1 MTVDI
6 QQSINSDEV
15 LTDEMLQEGG
25 MFDPSMM
32 EDVDLDGMDSKE
44 FATMVAE
51 TASAFLPDG
60 ANPNEFVRRYV
71 AMVTPL
77 LKFGGFE
84 RLTAGMTLGRL
95 VDRSPWIGALICSAA
110 TVLGL
115 WVCWPKVQ
123 QPELTPEQIEQIRA
137 YQQEQMNQQMDESGE
152 EYA

>member
-1 MTVDI
+1 MTAAT
-6 QQSINSDEV
+6 QPLINSDDV

-51 TASAFLPDG
+51 TASAFLPEG
-60 ANPNEFVRRYV
+60 TNPNEFVRRYV

-84 RLTAGMTLGRL
+84 KLTAGMTLGGL
-95 VDRSPWIGALICSAA
+95 VDRNPWIGAIICSAA

-115 WVCWPKVQ
+115 WVCWPKIQ
-123 QPELTPEQIEQIRA
+123 QPELTPEQIRA
-137 YQQEQMNQQMDESGE
+137 YHKAQMDQQMDESGE
-152 EYA
+152 EHA

>member
-1 MTVDI
+1 MADI
-6 QQSINSDEV
+6 QPSTNSNDV
-15 LTDEMLQEGG
+15 LTDEMLQEGGG

-44 FATMVAE
+44 FATMIAE
-51 TASAFLPDG
+51 TASAFLPHE

-84 RLTAGMTLGRL
+84 KLTAGMTLGGL
-95 VDRSPWIGALICSAA
+95 VDRNPWIGALICSAA

-115 WVCWPKVQ
+115 WVCWPKTR
-123 QPELTPEQIEQIRA
+123 QPELDPEQIRA
-137 YQQEQMNQQMDESGE
+137 YQQAQMNQQIDESGE

>member
-1 MTVDI
+1 MAAI
-6 QQSINSDEV
+6 QPLTNSNDV
-15 LTDEMLQEGG
+15 LTDEMLQEGGG

-51 TASAFLPDG
+51 TASAFLPEG

-84 RLTAGMTLGRL
+84 KLTAGMTLGGL
-95 VDRSPWIGALICSAA
+95 VDRHPWIGALICSAA

-115 WVCWPKVQ
+115 WVCWPKTH

-137 YQQEQMNQQMDESGE
+137 YQQAQMNQQIDESGE

>member
-1 MTVDI
+1 
-6 QQSINSDEV
+6 
-15 LTDEMLQEGG
+15 MLQEGG

-44 FATMVAE
+44 FATLVAE

-84 RLTAGMTLGRL
+84 KLTAGMTLGGL
-95 VDRSPWIGALICSAA
+95 VDRHPWIGAVICSAA
-110 TVLGL
+110 TILGL
-115 WVCWPKVQ
+115 WVCWPRVQ
-123 QPELTPEQIEQIRA
+123 QPGLTPEQIRA
-137 YQQEQMNQQMDESGE
+137 YQQARMNQHIEESGE

>member
-6 QQSINSDEV
+6 QQSTNSNDV
-15 LTDEMLQEGG
+15 LTDEMLQNEG
-25 MFDPSMM
+25 MFDPSIM
-32 EDVDLDGMDSKE
+32 EDVDLDGMDAKE

-77 LKFGGFE
+77 LRFGGFE
-84 RLTAGMTLGRL
+84 KLTAGMTLGRL

-137 YQQEQMNQQMDESGE
+137 YQQAQNDEGGE

>member
-1 MTVDI
+1 MAAI
-6 QQSINSDEV
+6 QPSTNSNDV
-15 LTDEMLQEGG
+15 LTDEMLQEGGG

-51 TASAFLPDG
+51 TASAFLPEG

-84 RLTAGMTLGRL
+84 KLTAGMTLGGL
-95 VDRSPWIGALICSAA
+95 VDRNPWIGALICSAA

-123 QPELTPEQIEQIRA
+123 QPELTPEQIGA
-137 YQQEQMNQQMDESGE
+137 YQQAQMNQQIEESGE

>member
-1 MTVDI
+1 MAVIQPSTNSNDI
-6 QQSINSDEV
+6 
-15 LTDEMLQEGG
+15 LTDEMLQEGGG

-51 TASAFLPDG
+51 TASAFLPEG
-60 ANPNEFVRRYV
+60 ANPDEFVRRYV

-84 RLTAGMTLGRL
+84 KLTAGMTLGGL
-95 VDRSPWIGALICSAA
+95 VDRNPWIGALICSAA

-115 WVCWPKVQ
+115 WVCWPKVH
-123 QPELTPEQIEQIRA
+123 QPELASE
-137 YQQEQMNQQMDESGE
+137 MNQQIEESGE

>member
-1 MTVDI
+1 LTVDI
-6 QQSINSDEV
+6 QQSTNSNDV
-15 LTDEMLQEGG
+15 LTDEMLQNEG
-25 MFDPSMM
+25 MFDPSIM
-32 EDVDLDGMDSKE
+32 EDVDLDGMDAKE

-77 LKFGGFE
+77 LRFGGFE
-84 RLTAGMTLGRL
+84 KLTAGMTLGRL

-137 YQQEQMNQQMDESGE
+137 YQQAQNDEGGE